1 MPTDTWKEFERN
13 PISHSAAHHLIAIA
27 ELLESAGYARV
38 SDVARTLNI
47 TRGSASLTLKAL
59 KQRGLVVEDENK
71 FLRLSAE
78 GQSVAGAVRG
88 KKFLLESFLHNILGV
103 AKPTADEDTCK
114 IEHLVSNET
123 AQRLARFVRFV
134 SSNDPSA
141 EAFVR
146 AWQLYCEPCEHDSAG
161 CPACNMDCLVELC
174 DTASEDEDPPGR
186 RPPAPGK
193 TT

>member
-1 MPTDTWKEFERN
+1 MAADTWKEFERN

-71 FLRLSAE
+71 FLRLSSE

-88 KKFLLESFLHNILGV
+88 KKFLLHSFLHNVLGV
-103 AKPTADEDTCK
+103 GKRTVDEDTCK
-114 IEHLVSNET
+114 IEHLVSNDT
-123 AQRLARFVRFV
+123 AERLARFVRFL

-141 EAFVR
+141 EAFLR
-146 AWQLYCEPCEHDSAG
+146 AWQLYGGPGEHDPGGS
-161 CPACNMDCLVELC
+161 PADNMDSLVEL
-174 DTASEDEDPPGR
+174 
-186 RPPAPGK
+186 
-193 TT
+193 